1 MILLIKY
8 KVDWE
13 LIFLRNQT
21 KINKDSIRENNERV
35 EHDFEKLSRR
45 KLEIFI
51 IANVKKNT

>member
-35 EHDFEKLSRR
+35 EHDFEKPSRR